1 MGEGNFTESKLHGSL
16 DILHSFQVTEEME
29 NVDRTCKELY
39 KNKEVLAIILKG
51 VAREFENYRPAE
63 IMDFIEA
70 DSITDLEKVSPGHGS
85 AGGGVNTNT
94 STDTRIIGDD
104 KEFVAL
110 NEKLSLFDTKFRA
123 VNPELSDEEI
133 TVNLHFDIEPQTTY
147 RPGYPIEKRGL
158 YYLARELSAQL
169 SLVTENTDYGCLEKC
184 YSIWICRDDVPQKE
198 RFSISFFEFS
208 NTLNYGE
215 CYPRKDDYDLL
226 TLVIIRLGD
235 SVFRGMEKA
244 DMPAEKNGMMEFLHA
259 IMYPHTK
266 DFLTTVKKYIDFSE
280 NEELWRES
288 DNMTGLGMCIAKES
302 WQEGRQS
309 GLEEGRQERE
319 RNKKLLAEKDDML
332 AEKDGMLAE
341 KDGMLAEKEDMLAEK
356 DAIIESLKRQLA
368 ECL

>member
-1 MGEGNFTESKLHGSL
+1 MGEENFPDRKLHGSM
-16 DILHSFQVTEEME
+16 DVLHSFQVTEEME

-123 VNPELSDEEI
+123 VNPELSDGEI

-198 RFSISFFEFS
+198 RFSISLFEFS

-215 CYPRKDDYDLL
+215 CYPRKEDYDLL

-235 SVFRGMEKA
+235 KVFRESEKA
-244 DMPAEKNGMMEFLHA
+244 GMPAEKDDMMEFLHA

-288 DNMTGLGMCIAKES
+288 DNMTGLGMSIAKES
-302 WQEGRQS
+302 WQEGV
-309 GLEEGRQERE
+309 EHERE

-332 AEKDGMLAE
+332 AEKD
-341 KDGMLAEKEDMLAEK
+341 DMLAEK

-368 ECL
+368 EFL